1 MPIEDYQINNKHFVI
16 NHEIQLALIDDT
28 AVPLTKAE
36 FDVMCYFLHNPAKLI
51 SKREFEKDVL
61 GLVFDRN
68 NNVLT
73 GASSVYSHISRIK
86 KKLNKINEGLG
97 GFIVNRPSLGWY
109 LNTDKNIINQD
120 S

>member
-1 MPIEDYQINNKHFVI
+1 MLIEDYQINNKQFVI

-51 SKREFEKDVL
+51 SKKEFEKEVL
-61 GLVFDRN
+61 GLAFDRDD
-68 NNVLT
+68 NVLT

-86 KKLNKINEGLG
+86 KKLDRVNRGLG
-97 GFIVNRPSLGWY
+97 GLIVNRPSLGWY
-109 LNTDKNIINQD
+109 LNIDKGLIN
-120 S
+120 